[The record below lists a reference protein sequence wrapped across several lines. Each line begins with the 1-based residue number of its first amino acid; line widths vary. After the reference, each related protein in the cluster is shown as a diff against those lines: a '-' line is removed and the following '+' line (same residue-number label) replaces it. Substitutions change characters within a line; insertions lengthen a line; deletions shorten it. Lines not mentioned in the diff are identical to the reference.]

1 MLILPL
7 DRKPTRE
14 NFPAVTLLLALANIL
29 VFAFFQ
35 YGDQRIE
42 QQAAERYI
50 ESGILAEEWH
60 WFTDWA
66 KFTEGLAFEPE
77 VVNQRFG
84 EVGEDAH
91 GDRIR
96 LMLIESEPD
105 FVRAVEDGIVVD
117 PASDAF
123 HQWQSMRE
131 QLAADRAESF
141 TRRYM
146 LRYDEINP
154 ASALTHM
161 FMHGG
166 PAHLIGNMLFLV
178 LLGLL
183 LEIALGRVQFLGL
196 YVICGLGAA
205 LASVGLN
212 WGADSG
218 GIGASGAIAGLMG
231 LFAVVYGKRK
241 VRFFYWAFVYFD
253 YVRAPALVLLPLWL
267 GWEILAY
274 LISDGGNIAYE
285 AHIGGLISGALLGLL
300 VVRTG
305 RFNEEF
311 IKSEGQLHEDRKVLA
326 RAETALESL
335 DPVAAKRLLRPLL
348 SRHEHDLQLLRLY
361 FAACCLR
368 KNDPDLH
375 GAAGRI
381 LKLPGATPEERELIV
396 DSFQRY
402 RMATDNRIKLTT
414 TLAVHLAEV
423 LARAGDTE
431 SARWLIDRLHR
442 AHKPIP
448 GLEQACLSLAG
459 CLRMERADP
468 ARIKHYERLAA
479 GMSDSG

>member
-14 NFPAVTLLLALANIL
+14 NFPFVTVLLVLANIF

-35 YGDQRIE
+35 FGDQRIE
-42 QQAAERYI
+42 QQATERYI

-60 WFTDWA
+60 WFMDWA
-66 KFTEGLAFEPE
+66 EFARGLALEPADVDE
-77 VVNQRFG
+77 WFG
-84 EVGEDAH
+84 EVGEDDH
-91 GDRIR
+91 GDWIR

-123 HQWQSMRE
+123 RQWQSARE
-131 QLAADRAESF
+131 KLEADRAESF

-146 LRYDEINP
+146 LRYDEISPVN
-154 ASALTHM
+154 AVTHM

-166 PAHLIGNMLFLV
+166 LAHLIGNMIFLI

-183 LEIALGRVQFLGL
+183 LETALGRARFLGL

-241 VRFFYWAFVYFD
+241 VRFFYWVFVYFD

-274 LISDGGNIAYE
+274 LISDGSNIAYE
-285 AHIGGLISGALLGLL
+285 AHIGGLVCGALLGLL

-305 RFNEEF
+305 RFNEEVVEAE
-311 IKSEGQLHEDRKVLA
+311 SQLHEDRKVLA
-326 RAETALESL
+326 RAEAALERL
-335 DPVAAKRLLRPLL
+335 DTTTAKRLLRPLL
-348 SRHEHDLQLLRLY
+348 NRHKQDLQLLRLY
-361 FAACCLR
+361 FAASCLR
-368 KNDPDLH
+368 KDDPDLH
-375 GAAGRI
+375 GAARRI
-381 LKLPGATPEERELIV
+381 LELSGSTPEELELIV
-396 DSFQRY
+396 DTFQRY
-402 RMATDNRIKLTT
+402 RKATDNRIKLTT
-414 TLAVHLAEV
+414 KLAVYLAEK
-423 LARAGDTE
+423 LAQAGDSE

-442 AHKPIP
+442 AGKPIP
-448 GLEQACLSLAG
+448 KQACLTLAG
-459 CLRMERADP
+459 RLRMERADP
-468 ARIKHYERLAA
+468 ARIEHYERLAA
-479 GMSDSG
+479 GMSDSA